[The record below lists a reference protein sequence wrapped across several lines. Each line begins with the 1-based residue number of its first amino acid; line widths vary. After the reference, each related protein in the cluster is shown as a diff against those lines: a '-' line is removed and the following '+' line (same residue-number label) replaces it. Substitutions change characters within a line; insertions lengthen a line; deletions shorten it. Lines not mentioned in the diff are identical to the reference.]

1 MQDVGGASTAA
12 DTSNTATPAADLL
25 LASAP
30 TATSDQQPTGL
41 SELKQQQGQL
51 AQQITDMA
59 AAQKGLQQQLSAL
72 QDGKADR
79 GGVRDMLAEGLAG
92 KADAA
97 AVNQLKAQLGD
108 KADRSELDALMNA
121 MAAGSS
127 SSGMDGEPSSSGA
140 GSADAADGAST
151 ATAAGD
157 AQQPESGHASSSTSS
172 EQPAADGGA
181 PRADVGGSRRST
193 REQGGAGDM
202 AQQLSKLQLQLAVL
216 QDRLNK
222 KVGVALNSS
231 KTASKHTHMGNMNAY
246 ARTPFA
252 APCPAGT
259 AAWFSAEKCTA
270 NPPRAQQGTC
280 YAPVCVHNASD
291 SFSVTAEV
299 TALLHNPAL
308 LHHMACFCR
317 APCNHHVPCAG
328 GQPSCCRHSR
338 RPSINQQ
345 PSVRPV
351 RCTASPAAACASRRW
366 HSCRPHLYCR
376 CMGPQHSTAVAGAA
390 RCAGSKACSTRGCCA
405 RSAVSSSSRTAGAQG
420 VWGTASIQQARPD
433 SSSTAR
439 RPCRQSFPPLS
450 SSY

>member
-1 MQDVGGASTAA
+1 MPPQLLWRAYRCDQECLTYKSVFNGKISVTHGLELAPDSPQGQLAALDKRLSDLEAQQQQSPTEPSTGQHTMQDVGGASTAA

-30 TATSDQQPTGL
+30 TATSDQQPTGI

-222 KVGVALNSS
+222 KVGVAVE
-231 KTASKHTHMGNMNAY
+231 Y
-246 ARTPFA
+246 
-252 APCPAGT
+252 
-259 AAWFSAEKCTA
+259 
-270 NPPRAQQGTC
+270 Q
-280 YAPVCVHNASD
+280 
-291 SFSVTAEV
+291 
-299 TALLHNPAL
+299 
-308 LHHMACFCR
+308 
-317 APCNHHVPCAG
+317 
-328 GQPSCCRHSR
+328 
-338 RPSINQQ
+338 
-345 PSVRPV
+345 
-351 RCTASPAAACASRRW
+351 
-366 HSCRPHLYCR
+366 
-376 CMGPQHSTAVAGAA
+376 
-390 RCAGSKACSTRGCCA
+390 
-405 RSAVSSSSRTAGAQG
+405 
-420 VWGTASIQQARPD
+420 
-433 SSSTAR
+433 
-439 RPCRQSFPPLS
+439 
-450 SSY
+450 